1 MVSPIIVAVPMP
13 HIWLRV
19 AALLYGLAT
28 VYALLALLRRREIVA
43 KYATPLV
50 AGGAV
55 FHLVA
60 IIETTLAGADFAP
73 ALSKQSESILAFVLV
88 LFFLFV
94 FGRYQTASHG
104 LFVFPLATLLT
115 LSAAVGQQPAPIE
128 SPLLRSGWIYT
139 HIALIFIGYA
149 ALLFSFFSSVLYLVQ
164 ERSLKTKHLGSGWIG
179 KLPSLAV
186 IDDIGQRSLVL
197 GFPFMTLGMIAGGV
211 LAAATFGRG
220 YFQDPKVV
228 LSLLMWAVY
237 MLLLFTRWT
246 AGWRGRRAAVLSAVA
261 FLCATGAW
269 AANYVGL
276 AHRVTH

>member
-1 MVSPIIVAVPMP
+1 MP

-19 AALLYGLAT
+19 TALLYGSAT
-28 VYALLALLRRREIVA
+28 IYALFALLRRREIAARHAV
-43 KYATPLV
+43 PLV
-50 AGGAV
+50 AGGALL
-55 FHLVA
+55 HLVS
-60 IIETTLAGADFAP
+60 IVETTLAGAGFAP
-73 ALSKQSESILAFVLV
+73 ALSRQSESLLALVLV
-88 LFFLFV
+88 TFFLFV
-94 FGRYQTASHG
+94 VGRYKTASHG

-115 LSAAVGQQPAPIE
+115 LSAAVGDQPAPIN

-149 ALLFSFFSSVLYLVQ
+149 ALLFSFLSSVLYLVQ
-164 ERSLKTKHLGSGWIG
+164 ERSLKTKHLGSGWSG

-197 GFPFMTLGMIAGGV
+197 GFPFMTLGMIAGAV
-211 LAAATFGRG
+211 LAAASFGRD

-246 AGWRGRRAAVLSAVA
+246 AGWRGRRAAVLAAVA

-276 AHRVTH
+276 HRVTH